1 MKNYLEAL
9 TIIQNEISAIG
20 TQQLDTK
27 SANGVVAED
36 IFSHNPVP
44 SFSNSAMDGFCLQS
58 ELTKNATSDNPVE
71 LQINGTIF
79 AGDQALADAKSSGS
93 YEIMTGS
100 MMPDCMD
107 SVLTVE
113 KGEVIEKNGCKIL
126 VLSEPVIN
134 GANVRKAGEDYQE
147 GELIL
152 SKGTLIN
159 DHHKIGLIM
168 NNHRMVKVYKKPSIG
183 ILTTGNELGIDSPS
197 SVPNSNG
204 PFLESAVNTLDL
216 ECIENLHSGDEL
228 SVIKE
233 KIQKLR
239 DKNANLIL
247 TSGGVSAGK
256 ADFIPAA
263 LVEMGAE
270 ILFHKLWIRPG
281 KPILM
286 AKFPDG
292 AIVFGL
298 PGNPVSV
305 AVGFRFLAAQ
315 AIRILQGRTLEKPI
329 ASKNSINYKKSEKF
343 CLFAKAIAR
352 VDEDGQIHTEVMSG
366 QESFKVK
373 PFRDANCWAMIPE
386 GIETIKKGEAIS
398 IYPLSNGGNIAFQT
412 SSMWK

>member
-9 TIIQNEISAIG
+9 SIIQNEISAIG

-36 IFSHNPVP
+36 IFSNNPVP

-58 ELTKNATSDNPVE
+58 ELTKNATSNNPVE

-79 AGDQALADAKSSGS
+79 AGDQAPTDAKASGS

-100 MMPDCMD
+100 VMPDCMD
-107 SVLTVE
+107 SVLILE

-126 VLSEPVIN
+126 VLSEPVVR
-134 GANVRKAGEDYQE
+134 GANVRKAGEDYEE

-168 NNHRMVKVYKKPSIG
+168 NNHRKVRVYKKPSIG
-183 ILTTGNELGIDSPS
+183 ILTTGNELEIDSPS

-204 PFLESAVNTLDL
+204 PFLESAVNSLDL
-216 ECIENLHSGDEL
+216 KCIENLHSGDYL
-228 SVIKE
+228 TVIKE

-270 ILFHKLWIRPG
+270 VLFHKLWIRPG

-292 AIVFGL
+292 TIVFGL

-398 IYPLSNGGNIAFQT
+398 IYPLSNGGNIAF
-412 SSMWK
+412 

>member
-36 IFSHNPVP
+36 IFSHNLVP

-398 IYPLSNGGNIAFQT
+398 IYPLSNGGNIAF
-412 SSMWK
+412 

>member
-1 MKNYLEAL
+1 M
-9 TIIQNEISAIG
+9 
-20 TQQLDTK
+20 
-27 SANGVVAED
+27 
-36 IFSHNPVP
+36 
-44 SFSNSAMDGFCLQS
+44 
-58 ELTKNATSDNPVE
+58 
-71 LQINGTIF
+71 
-79 AGDQALADAKSSGS
+79 
-93 YEIMTGS
+93 
-100 MMPDCMD
+100 
-107 SVLTVE
+107 
-113 KGEVIEKNGCKIL
+113 
-126 VLSEPVIN
+126 
-134 GANVRKAGEDYQE
+134 
-147 GELIL
+147 
-152 SKGTLIN
+152 
-159 DHHKIGLIM
+159 
-168 NNHRMVKVYKKPSIG
+168 
-183 ILTTGNELGIDSPS
+183 TTGNELGIDSPS

-216 ECIENLHSGDEL
+216 KCIENLHSGDEL
-228 SVIKE
+228 RVIKE

-239 DKNANLIL
+239 DKNTNLIL

-256 ADFIPAA
+256 ADFIPTA

-292 AIVFGL
+292 AVVFGL

-398 IYPLSNGGNIAFQT
+398 IYPLSNGGNIAF
-412 SSMWK
+412 

>member
-27 SANGVVAED
+27 SVNGVIAED
-36 IFSHNPVP
+36 IFSNNPVP

-58 ELTKNATSDNPVE
+58 ELTQNATSDNPVE
-71 LQINGTIF
+71 LKINGTIF
-79 AGDQALADAKSSGS
+79 AGDEALTDAIGSGS

-100 MMPDCMD
+100 MMPDYMD

-113 KGEVIEKNGCKIL
+113 KGEVIEKNGCKTL
-126 VLSEPVIN
+126 VLSEPVIK
-134 GANVRKAGEDYQE
+134 GANVRRSGEDYQK

-168 NNHRMVKVYKKPSIG
+168 NNHRKVKVYKKPSIG
-183 ILTTGNELGIDSPS
+183 ILTTGSELDIDSPS
-197 SVPNSNG
+197 SIPNSNG
-204 PFLESAVNTLDL
+204 PFLESAVNTLGL
-216 ECIENLHSGDEL
+216 QCIQNLHSGDEL

-292 AIVFGL
+292 EIVFGL

-305 AVGFRFLAAQ
+305 AVGFRFLASQ
-315 AIRILQGRTLEKPI
+315 AARIMQGRQVEKPI
-329 ASKNSINYKKSEKF
+329 NSINITDYKKSKKF
-343 CLFAKAIAR
+343 NLFAKAIAH
-352 VDEDGQIHTEVMSG
+352 VDTNGQIHTQVMSG

-386 GIETIKKGEAIS
+386 GVETIKKGEQIS
-398 IYPLSNGGNIAFQT
+398 IFPLSQDRNIDF
-412 SSMWK
+412 

>member
-71 LQINGTIF
+71 LKINGTIF
-79 AGDQALADAKSSGS
+79 AGDQAPTDAKSSGS

-270 ILFHKLWIRPG
+270 ILFHKLWILSLIHISEPTRP
-281 KPILM
+281 
-286 AKFPDG
+286 
-292 AIVFGL
+292 
-298 PGNPVSV
+298 
-305 AVGFRFLAAQ
+305 
-315 AIRILQGRTLEKPI
+315 
-329 ASKNSINYKKSEKF
+329 Y
-343 CLFAKAIAR
+343 
-352 VDEDGQIHTEVMSG
+352 
-366 QESFKVK
+366 
-373 PFRDANCWAMIPE
+373 
-386 GIETIKKGEAIS
+386 
-398 IYPLSNGGNIAFQT
+398 
-412 SSMWK
+412 

>member
-36 IFSHNPVP
+36 IFSNNPVP

-79 AGDQALADAKSSGS
+79 AGDQAPADAKGSGS

-126 VLSEPVIN
+126 VLNEPVIK
-134 GANVRKAGEDYQE
+134 GTNVRKAGEDYQE

-168 NNHRMVKVYKKPSIG
+168 NNHRKVKVYKKPSIG

-204 PFLESAVNTLDL
+204 PFLESAANTLDL
-216 ECIENLHSGDEL
+216 KCIENLHSGDEL

-239 DKNANLIL
+239 DKNTNLIL

-292 AIVFGL
+292 AVVFGL

-315 AIRILQGRTLEKPI
+315 AIRILQGRALEKPI

-398 IYPLSNGGNIAFQT
+398 IYPLSDDGNIAF
-412 SSMWK
+412 

>member
-9 TIIQNEISAIG
+9 SIIQNEISAIG

-100 MMPDCMD
+100 VMPDCMD
-107 SVLTVE
+107 SVLILE

-126 VLSEPVIN
+126 VLSEPVVR
-134 GANVRKAGEDYQE
+134 GANVRKAGEDYEE

-168 NNHRMVKVYKKPSIG
+168 NNHRKIKIYKKPSIG
-183 ILTTGNELGIDSPS
+183 ILTTGNELEIDSPS
-197 SVPNSNG
+197 SIPNSNG
-204 PFLESAVNTLDL
+204 PFLESAVNSLDL
-216 ECIENLHSGDEL
+216 KCIENLHSGDDL
-228 SVIKE
+228 TVIKE

-305 AVGFRFLAAQ
+305 AVGFSPFGYAEHTLAHY
-315 AIRILQGRTLEKPI
+315 I
-329 ASKNSINYKKSEKF
+329 
-343 CLFAKAIAR
+343 
-352 VDEDGQIHTEVMSG
+352 
-366 QESFKVK
+366 
-373 PFRDANCWAMIPE
+373 
-386 GIETIKKGEAIS
+386 
-398 IYPLSNGGNIAFQT
+398 
-412 SSMWK
+412 

>member
-9 TIIQNEISAIG
+9 TIIQNEISEIG

-183 ILTTGNELGIDSPS
+183 ILTTGNELEIDSPS
-197 SVPNSNG
+197 SIPNSNG
-204 PFLESAVNTLDL
+204 PFLESAVNSLDL
-216 ECIENLHSGDEL
+216 KCIENLHSGDDL
-228 SVIKE
+228 TVIKE

-270 ILFHKLWIRPG
+270 VLFHKLWIRPG

-305 AVGFRFLAAQ
+305 AVGFRFLASQ
-315 AIRILQGRTLEKPI
+315 AARVMQGRQVEKPL
-329 ASKNSINYKKSEKF
+329 NSINMADYKKSKKF
-343 CLFAKAIAR
+343 NLFAKAIAH
-352 VDEDGQIHTEVMSG
+352 VDTNGQIYTQVMAG

-373 PFRDANCWAMIPE
+373 PFRDANCWAMVPE
-386 GIETIKKGEAIS
+386 GIEKIEKGENIS
-398 IYPLSNGGNIAFQT
+398 IFPLSQDKSITF
-412 SSMWK
+412 

>member
-36 IFSHNPVP
+36 IFSYNPVP

-147 GELIL
+147 DELIL

-183 ILTTGNELGIDSPS
+183 ILTTGNELGIDFPS

-398 IYPLSNGGNIAFQT
+398 IYPLSNGGNIAF
-412 SSMWK
+412 

>member
-27 SANGVVAED
+27 SVNGVIAED
-36 IFSHNPVP
+36 IFSNNPVP

-58 ELTKNATSDNPVE
+58 ELTQNATSDNPVE
-71 LQINGTIF
+71 LKINGTIF
-79 AGDQALADAKSSGS
+79 AGDEALTDAIGSGS

-100 MMPDCMD
+100 MMPDYMD

-113 KGEVIEKNGCKIL
+113 KGEVIEKNGCKTL
-126 VLSEPVIN
+126 VLSEPVIK
-134 GANVRKAGEDYQE
+134 GANVRRSGEDYQK

-168 NNHRMVKVYKKPSIG
+168 NNHRKVKVYKKPSIG
-183 ILTTGNELGIDSPS
+183 ILTTGSELDIDSPS
-197 SVPNSNG
+197 SIPNSNG
-204 PFLESAVNTLDL
+204 PFLESAVNTLGL
-216 ECIENLHSGDEL
+216 QCIQNLHSGDEL

-292 AIVFGL
+292 EIVFGL

-305 AVGFRFLAAQ
+305 AVGFRFLASQ
-315 AIRILQGRTLEKPI
+315 AARIMQGRQVEKPI
-329 ASKNSINYKKSEKF
+329 NSINITDYKKSKKF
-343 CLFAKAIAR
+343 NLFAKAIAH
-352 VDEDGQIHTEVMSG
+352 VDTNGQIHTQVMSG

-386 GIETIKKGEAIS
+386 GVETIQKGEQIS
-398 IYPLSNGGNIAFQT
+398 IFPLSQDRNIDF
-412 SSMWK
+412 

>member
-9 TIIQNEISAIG
+9 SIIQNEISAIG

-36 IFSHNPVP
+36 IFSNNPVP

-168 NNHRMVKVYKKPSIG
+168 NNHRMIKVYKKPSIG
-183 ILTTGNELGIDSPS
+183 ILTTGNELEIDSPS

-204 PFLESAVNTLDL
+204 PFLESAVNSLDL
-216 ECIENLHSGDEL
+216 KCIENLHSGDDL
-228 SVIKE
+228 TVIKE

-398 IYPLSNGGNIAFQT
+398 IYPLSNGGNIAF
-412 SSMWK
+412 

>member
-36 IFSHNPVP
+36 IFSNNPVP

-315 AIRILQGRTLEKPI
+315 AIRILQGRALEKPI

-398 IYPLSNGGNIAFQT
+398 IYPLSNGGNIAF
-412 SSMWK
+412 

>member
-9 TIIQNEISAIG
+9 TIIQNEIPAIG

-36 IFSHNPVP
+36 IFSNNPVP

-71 LQINGTIF
+71 LKINGTIF
-79 AGDQALADAKSSGS
+79 AGDQPPTDAKGSGS

-100 MMPDCMD
+100 MMPDYMD

-126 VLSEPVIN
+126 ILSEPVIN
-134 GANVRKAGEDYQE
+134 GANVRKVGEDYQQ

-168 NNHRMVKVYKKPSIG
+168 NNHRKVKVYKKPSIG
-183 ILTTGNELGIDSPS
+183 ILTTGNELEIDSPS

-204 PFLESAVNTLDL
+204 PFLESAVNTLYL
-216 ECIENLHSGDEL
+216 KCIENLHSGDEL

-305 AVGFRFLAAQ
+305 AVGFRFLASQ
-315 AIRILQGRTLEKPI
+315 AIRVMQGRGVEKPI
-329 ASKNSINYKKSEKF
+329 CSINMKDYKKSEKF
-343 CLFAKAIAR
+343 CLFGKAIAS
-352 VDEDGQIHTEVMSG
+352 VNKNGQIQTEVMTG

-386 GIETIKKGEAIS
+386 GVETIRKGDQIS
-398 IYPLSNGGNIAFQT
+398 IFPLSQDRNIDF
-412 SSMWK
+412 

>member
-27 SANGVVAED
+27 SVNGVIGED
-36 IFSHNPVP
+36 IFSNNPVP

-58 ELTKNATSDNPVE
+58 ELTQNATSDNPVE
-71 LQINGTIF
+71 LKINGTIF
-79 AGDQALADAKSSGS
+79 AGDEALTDAIGSGS

-100 MMPDCMD
+100 MMPDYMD

-113 KGEVIEKNGCKIL
+113 KGEVIEKNGCKTL
-126 VLSEPVIN
+126 VLSEPVIK
-134 GANVRKAGEDYQE
+134 GANVRRSGEDYQK

-168 NNHRMVKVYKKPSIG
+168 NNHRKVKVYKKPSIG
-183 ILTTGNELGIDSPS
+183 ILTTGSELDIDSPS
-197 SVPNSNG
+197 SIPNSNG
-204 PFLESAVNTLDL
+204 PFLESAVNTLGL
-216 ECIENLHSGDEL
+216 QCIQNLHSGDEL

-315 AIRILQGRTLEKPI
+315 AIRILQGRALEKPI

-398 IYPLSNGGNIAFQT
+398 IYPLSNGGNIAF
-412 SSMWK
+412 

>member
-159 DHHKIGLIM
+159 DHHKIGLVM
-168 NNHRMVKVYKKPSIG
+168 NNHRKVRVYKKPSIG
-183 ILTTGNELGIDSPS
+183 ILTTGNELEIDSPS
-197 SVPNSNG
+197 SIPNSNG
-204 PFLESAVNTLDL
+204 PFLESAVNSLDL
-216 ECIENLHSGDEL
+216 KCIENLHSGDDL
-228 SVIKE
+228 TVIKE

-270 ILFHKLWIRPG
+270 VLFHKLWIRPG

-305 AVGFRFLAAQ
+305 AVGFRFLASQ
-315 AIRILQGRTLEKPI
+315 AVRVMQGRQVEKPL
-329 ASKNSINYKKSEKF
+329 NSINMADYKKSKKF
-343 CLFAKAIAR
+343 NLFAKAIAH
-352 VDEDGQIHTEVMSG
+352 VDTNGQIYTQVMAG

-373 PFRDANCWAMIPE
+373 PFRDANCWAMVPE
-386 GIETIKKGEAIS
+386 GIEKIEKGENIS
-398 IYPLSNGGNIAFQT
+398 IFPLSQDKSITF
-412 SSMWK
+412 

>member
-1 MKNYLEAL
+1 MKNYSEAL
-9 TIIQNEISAIG
+9 KLIQNNVSIIG
-20 TQQLDTK
+20 AEELDTQ
-27 SANGVVAED
+27 SANGAIAED
-36 IFSHNPVP
+36 IISSNAVP
-44 SFSNSAMDGFCLQS
+44 SFSNSAMDGYCLNS
-58 ELTKNATSDNPVE
+58 ELTNNASEENPVE
-71 LQINGTIF
+71 LPIKGIIF
-79 AGDQALADAKSSGS
+79 AGDEPPSNIKDSEA

-100 MMPDCMD
+100 KMPDELD
-107 SVLTVE
+107 TVLPVE
-113 KGEVIEKNGCKIL
+113 KGELIEKEGSMFL
-126 VLSEPVIN
+126 VLNEPIKKDLN
-134 GANVRKAGEDYQE
+134 IRKSGEDFKKD
-147 GELIL
+147 ELIL
-152 SKGTLIN
+152 SKGALIN
-159 DHHKIGLIM
+159 DHRKIALVMNHKKTIRVFKNPG
-168 NNHRMVKVYKKPSIG
+168 IG
-183 ILTTGNELGIDSPS
+183 ILTTGNELDGTSPA

-204 PFLESAVNTLDL
+204 PFLESSVQSMGL
-216 ECIENLHSGDEL
+216 ECLKNLHAGDDINQIIDQIQEIKNSG
-228 SVIKE
+228 
-233 KIQKLR
+233 
-239 DKNANLIL
+239 ANLIL

-263 LVEMGAE
+263 LTQMGAE

-281 KPILM
+281 KPVLM

-292 AIVFGL
+292 QIVFGL

-398 IYPLSNGGNIAFQT
+398 IYPLSNGGNIAF
-412 SSMWK
+412 

>member
-36 IFSHNPVP
+36 IFSNNPVP

-386 GIETIKKGEAIS
+386 GIETIKKGQAIS
-398 IYPLSNGGNIAFQT
+398 IYPLSNGGNIAF
-412 SSMWK
+412 